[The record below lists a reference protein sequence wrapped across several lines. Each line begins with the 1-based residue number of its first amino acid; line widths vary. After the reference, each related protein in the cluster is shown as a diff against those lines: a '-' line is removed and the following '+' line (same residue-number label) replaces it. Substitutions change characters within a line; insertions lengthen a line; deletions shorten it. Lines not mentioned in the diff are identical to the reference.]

1 MRISSANVTKSAV
14 SFGFVA
20 FTEEILNGKHYFLCS
35 DTANVVKDICI
46 FPTEDIQKKI
56 TPSREKV
63 LTLINIQNTNPR
75 RNLGKVTTVV
85 K

>member
-1 MRISSANVTKSAV
+1 MWPNPQFPSDLVP
-14 SFGFVA
+14 
-20 FTEEILNGKHYFLCS
+20 FTEEILNGKPYFLCS
-35 DTANVVKDICI
+35 DTANVVKDIFI
-46 FPTEDIQKKI
+46 SPTEDIQQKI

-75 RNLGKVTTVV
+75 RNLGNVTKVV